1 MQIGRVEGLATSTV
15 KHKSF
20 TGIRLLVVQPLD
32 IRGQN
37 EGEPLLVIDQLGAS
51 RGDRVI
57 LSSDGAAARKMVGDR
72 GSPVRWMVMG
82 LCDLGGV

>member
-1 MQIGRVEGLATSTV
+1 MQMGRVEGLATSTV

-20 TGIRLLVVQPLD
+20 TGMRLLVVQPLD
-32 IRGQN
+32 IRGNN
-37 EGEPLLVIDQLGAS
+37 EGEPLLVIDQMGAS

-72 GSPVRWMVMG
+72 ASPVRWMVMG
-82 LCDLGGV
+82 LCDLGGG

>member
-1 MQIGRVEGLATSTV
+1 MQIGRVEGMAISTV

-20 TGIRLLVVQPLD
+20 TGVRLLVVQPLD
-32 IRGQN
+32 IRGAD

-57 LSSDGAAARKMVGDR
+57 LSSDGEGARKMVGDKS
-72 GSPVRWMVMG
+72 SPVRWMVMG
-82 LCDLGGV
+82 ICDVGGA